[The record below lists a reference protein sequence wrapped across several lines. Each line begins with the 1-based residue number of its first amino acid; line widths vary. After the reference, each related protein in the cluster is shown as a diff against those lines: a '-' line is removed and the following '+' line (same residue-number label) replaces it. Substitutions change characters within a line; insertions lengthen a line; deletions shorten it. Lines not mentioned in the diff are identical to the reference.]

1 MVAPSAAQRG
11 GEISGADLEGEHE
24 KPKYDIY
31 ELGKSLEKMTDE
43 ILRHMNYK
51 TDMRQKLEDEKTH
64 TKHEIDI
71 VAKRGSR
78 ITAVEC
84 KNYGEGSVVGMED
97 VRNFRQ
103 KLTDLKITSGI
114 FVTNVR
120 YSSNVEN
127 YAQGNT
133 ITLWDGQELREKFF
147 SMTIGRLPANEAAKL
162 ELALPST
169 VDFKAATVL
178 QLANIGSAKVSQARL
193 VFHPYYRVHYKLK
206 AIRYDPVKDKHVVDD
221 EGTYVVDGLDG
232 EIINQEESAVK
243 KLGSLF
249 KKAEEREER
258 KTDKMVTEDV
268 LGLNAEENMTLEQT
282 TDYGISRIR
291 PEVKEKTVLKAVVD
305 RVIAK
310 NITDES
316 YEVLV
321 GRGKDR
327 ETEKREF
334 KIVPKADEVSIRK
347 SSVVYVPFWDVEFEA
362 GQRVYSRRI
371 LSSSGRTVKDE
382 IALCPKHFSLGGMQL
397 VKKQTQAVCEVC
409 GSAFCSDHITQVPDG
424 MYYCEEDLPEQYRP
438 KEPEKKGFGFKLPF
452 GKQFQGTG
460 SLDTLARARTPSD
473 QIPWTRWLICA
484 QAA

>member
-1 MVAPSAAQRG
+1 MKG
-11 GEISGADLEGEHE
+11 GEVSGADLGEPNE
-24 KPKYDIY
+24 KPSYDIY

-51 TDMRQKLEDEKTH
+51 TETRQRLEDEKTH

-71 VAKRGSR
+71 VARRGPR

-103 KLTDLKITSGI
+103 KLTDLKIASGL

-133 ITLWDGQELREKFF
+133 ITLWDGEELREKFF

-162 ELALPST
+162 ELALPPT
-169 VDFKAATVL
+169 VDFRAATAL
-178 QLANIGSAKVSQARL
+178 QLANIGSAKVAQARL

-206 AIRYDPVKDKHVVDD
+206 AVRYDPVKDRHVVDD
-221 EGTYVVDGLDG
+221 EGAYVIDGLDG
-232 EIINQEESAVK
+232 EIINQEQSTVK

-258 KTDKMVTEDV
+258 RTDKMVTEDV

-282 TDYGISRIR
+282 TDFGISRIT
-291 PEVKEKTVLKAVVD
+291 PEVKEKTVLKTVVD

-327 ETEKREF
+327 DTEKKKF
-334 KIVPKADEVSIRK
+334 TIVPKADEVAIRR

-362 GQRVYSRRI
+362 GQRIYSRRI
-371 LSSSGRTVKDE
+371 LSSSGRTIRDE

-397 VKKQTQAVCEVC
+397 VKKQTQAVCEIC
-409 GSAFCSDHITQVPDG
+409 GSAFCSDHIIQAPDG
-424 MYYCEEDLPEQYRP
+424 MYYCEEDLPEQYRS
-438 KEPEKKGFGFKLPF
+438 KEPEKRTFGFKLPF
-452 GKQFQGTG
+452 G
-460 SLDTLARARTPSD
+460 
-473 QIPWTRWLICA
+473 
-484 QAA
+484 

>member
-1 MVAPSAAQRG
+1 MPFCEKCGKPISEDAQFCRACGAPQAVAVAPSAAQKG
-11 GEISGADLEGEHE
+11 GEISGADLKEEHE
-24 KPKYDIY
+24 RAKYDIY
-31 ELGKSLEKMTDE
+31 ELGRSLERMTDE

-51 TDMRQKLEDEKTH
+51 TETRQKLEDEKTH

-71 VAKRGSR
+71 VARRGSR

-147 SMTIGRLPANEAAKL
+147 AMTIGRLPANEAAKL

-169 VDFKAATVL
+169 VDFKEATAL
-178 QLANIGSAKVSQARL
+178 QLANLGSAKVSQARL
-193 VFHPYYRVHYKLK
+193 VFHPFYRVHYKMK
-206 AIRYDPVKDKHVVDD
+206 AVRYDPVKDRHVADD

-232 EIINQEESAVK
+232 EIINQEESAMK
-243 KLGSLF
+243 KLGSFF
-249 KKAEEREER
+249 KKAEEKEER
-258 KTDKMVTEDV
+258 RADKMVTEDV
-268 LGLNAEENMTLEQT
+268 LELNPEEDMTLEQT
-282 TDYGISRIR
+282 TDYGISKIK
-291 PEVKEKTVLKAVVD
+291 PEVKEKADLRAVVD

-321 GRGKDR
+321 GKGRERG
-327 ETEKREF
+327 TEKRKF
-334 KIVPKADEVSIRK
+334 TIVPKADEVTIKK
-347 SSVVYVPFWDVEFEA
+347 SSVVHVPFWDLEFEA

-371 LSSSGRTVKDE
+371 LSSSGRTIKDE

-397 VKKQTQAVCEVC
+397 VKKQTQAVCEIC
-409 GSAFCSDHITQVPDG
+409 GSAFCVDHITQAPVG
-424 MYYCEEDLPEQYRP
+424 IYYCVEDLPEQYLP
-438 KEPEKKGFGFKLPF
+438 KEPEKKGFRFKFPF
-452 GKQFQGTG
+452 GK
-460 SLDTLARARTPSD
+460 
-473 QIPWTRWLICA
+473 
-484 QAA
+484 